1 MSLRIACDLDGTVAD
16 MSAALQREARRLFG
30 SDVDLH
36 AAPGDRLESAE
47 DVEGHMSPDVAG
59 TASVAGRRMLTPKEV
74 RRLWEHVA
82 SIENFWMS
90 LGEIEPGAV
99 ARFAAVARAH
109 RWETIFLTQRP
120 RSAGDTTQVQSQQ
133 WLQAHGYERPSVMVM
148 RGSRGKVAEAFALDA
163 VIDDRPE
170 NCLDVVSDSK
180 AKPVLIWRAEA
191 GRIPPGLAGL
201 PLEAVSSM
209 AHAIEYLEAMT
220 AERQRGDTL
229 FGRIRKALG
238 QPPSRR

>member
-16 MSAALQREARRLFG
+16 MDAALQREARRLFG

-36 AAPGDRLESAE
+36 AVPGDRLESAE
-47 DVEGHMSPDVAG
+47 DVEDHMSPGASG
-59 TASVAGRRMLTPKEV
+59 TASVTGRRMLTPKEV

-99 ARFAAVARAH
+99 AQFSAAARSH

-120 RSAGDTTQVQSQQ
+120 PSAGETTQVQSQQ
-133 WLQAHGYERPSVMVM
+133 WLQTHGCERPSVMVM

-170 NCLDVVSDSK
+170 NCLDVLSDSK
-180 AKPVLIWRAEA
+180 AKPVLIWRT
-191 GRIPPGLAGL
+191 GVGKIPPGIAGL

-209 AHAIEYLEAMT
+209 AHAIEYLEAVT
-220 AERQRGDTL
+220 AQRQRGDTL

-238 QPPSRR
+238 KTP